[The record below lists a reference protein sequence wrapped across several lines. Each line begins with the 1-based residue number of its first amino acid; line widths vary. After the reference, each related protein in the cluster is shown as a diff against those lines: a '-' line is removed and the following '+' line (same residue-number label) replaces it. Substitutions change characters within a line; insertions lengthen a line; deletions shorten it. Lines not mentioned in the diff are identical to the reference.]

1 MRSSARAAQN
11 DSGGHHP
18 RRVFNFLGRRP
29 ERSHEMELCSGILA
43 DRRGG
48 IRYLQRVVTIIEL
61 RPVTSPGHSRFSART
76 CVARGICAVLSGC

>member
-1 MRSSARAAQN
+1 
-11 DSGGHHP
+11 
-18 RRVFNFLGRRP
+18 
-29 ERSHEMELCSGILA
+29 MELCSGILA